1 MKELLFSFQGR
12 INRKKIWFAF
22 LIHLLAAAAVG
33 IIMSVLWQAVPGSVN
48 EDGTF
53 HVEGVAS
60 IPYLIVG
67 FGYLVFAVWSG
78 LAVAVKR
85 VHDRNKSGWFI
96 LIQLIPLIGSIWY
109 LIEAYLLKGTTGPNR
124 FGEDPLQA

>member
-33 IIMSVLWQAVPGSVN
+33 IIMTLLWQVVPGSVS
-48 EDGTF
+48 EDGNF
-53 HVEGVAS
+53 HVEGAAS

-85 VHDRNKSGWFI
+85 VHDRDRSGWFI
-96 LIQLIPLIGSIWY
+96 LIQLIPLIGPIWF
-109 LIEAYLLKGTTGPNR
+109 LVEAYFLKGTTGPNR

>member
-33 IIMSVLWQAVPGSVN
+33 IIMTLLWQVVPGSVS
-48 EDGTF
+48 EDGNF
-53 HVEGVAS
+53 HVEGAAS

-67 FGYLVFAVWSG
+67 FGYLVLPSG
-78 LAVAVKR
+78 R
-85 VHDRNKSGWFI
+85 VS
-96 LIQLIPLIGSIWY
+96 PLPSSACMTVTAPAG
-109 LIEAYLLKGTTGPNR
+109 LT
-124 FGEDPLQA
+124 

>member
-1 MKELLFSFQGR
+1 MKELLFAFQGR

-22 LIHLLAAAAVG
+22 LIHLVAAGLVG
-33 IIMSVLWQAVPGSVN
+33 LVFSILWNVFPGTIG

-53 HVEGVAS
+53 HVEGSAS
-60 IPYLIVG
+60 IPYFVVG
-67 FGYLVFAVWSG
+67 AAYLVFAIWSG

-85 VHDRNKSGWFI
+85 AHDRDRSGWFI
-96 LIQLIPLIGSIWY
+96 LIQLIPLIGPIWF
-109 LIEAYLLKGTTGPNR
+109 LIEAYLLKGTIGPNR